1 MRFQSALS
9 DPKYG
14 YDFVVAT
21 TQKSIN
27 ATMKTYLKKL
37 NSPVVVVCYVA
48 DEKGEGNPV
57 LIDHAELVTRANGT
71 DPFSIPA
78 NADPRKDPGVRNL
91 LEAQFMMGFKAQLG
105 LPPGVK
111 PLNMPDIVE
120 LGGGTSAVTYNMLCS
135 QFTIVELNPGG
146 GYASKPT
153 WMSLSQ
159 PSGEPWIF
167 SSKVDLR
174 MSTVDRTA
182 YANLPPDVQ
191 KAIKNIGGDAFS
203 VKQLLFDLDNAGLQ
217 SMPKIKGV
225 APGTNLERI
234 LNQFFVGAYF
244 GKMKS
249 LGQPLLGAAV
259 TQSTAP
265 ISTLTLTDLN
275 LNVCTFLGDNS
286 QPVKDPTP
294 QQQGLATLNYLCAA
308 DGAILPPAVQF
319 SWNWVEPAEAGDVH
333 GVVAVNRR
341 DLARY
346 FHNQLRS
353 RAESCCFTPSVTVAF
368 EEKSLF
374 LKWGASFTAGAQPTV
389 ECPSSGETILK
400 FSYSGFTS
408 DRAGADGWAGEM
420 KLIPSYSMD
429 VSFSGSKITIVQK
442 MRTHLDVRSLATQGN
457 KNVVDKT
464 MTEIYNLAVDQ
475 NGRLVSTPTAP
486 VLDDKSESMSVD
498 WFIDLWTDFNKIS
511 ETITNLSRTVAAAAL
526 QSIPISVVQDFVFPG
541 GKTFTYKSVGFSQAQ
556 DLISHITYADPEN

>member
-27 ATMKTYLKKL
+27 ATMTLYLKKL
-37 NSPVVVVCYVA
+37 NSPVVVVCYIA
-48 DEKGEGNPV
+48 DSEGNAAQ
-57 LIDHAELVTRANGT
+57 IDHAELVKRANGT
-71 DPFSIPA
+71 DPFSVPA
-78 NADPRKDPGVRNL
+78 DADARSDPQVRNL
-91 LEAQFMMGFKAQLG
+91 LEAKFMMGFKAQLG
-105 LPPGVK
+105 LPPGAQ
-111 PLNMPDIVE
+111 PLKMPDIVE

-135 QFTIVELNPGG
+135 QFTVVELNPGG

-174 MSTVDRTA
+174 LSTVDRSA

-191 KAIKNIGGDAFS
+191 NAIKNIGGDAFS

-225 APGTNLERI
+225 EPGSNLERI

-259 TQSTAP
+259 TKSTTP
-265 ISTLTLTDLN
+265 LSTLTLTDLN
-275 LNVCTFLGDNS
+275 LNVCPFLGGNS
-286 QPVKDPTP
+286 QPIQNPTV
-294 QQQGLATLNYLCAA
+294 QQQGLSTLNYLCAA

-341 DLARY
+341 DLVRY
-346 FHNQLRS
+346 FLNQLRP
-353 RAESCCFTPSVTVAF
+353 RVESCCFKPSVVLSW
-368 EEKSLF
+368 ESEVLLKV
-374 LKWGASFTAGAQPTV
+374 KWGASFTPGEQPTV

-400 FSYSGFTS
+400 FSYSGFSS
-408 DRAGADGWAGEM
+408 DRAGAEGWVGEM
-420 KLIPSYSMD
+420 KVSPSYTLD
-429 VSFSGSKITIVQK
+429 VSCSGSKITIVQK
-442 MRTHLDVRSLATQGN
+442 LRTYLDVRSLATQ
-457 KNVVDKT
+457 KSANVVDKT
-464 MTEIYNLAVDQ
+464 MTEVYNLAVTPD
-475 NGRLVSTPTAP
+475 GRLAATPTGPA
-486 VLDDKSESMSVD
+486 LDDKSESMNVD
-498 WFIDLWTDFNKIS
+498 WFINLWTDFNRIS
-511 ETITNLSRTVAAAAL
+511 DYFTTLSRSVAATAL
-526 QSIPISVVQDFVFPG
+526 QNIPVSIVQDFVFPG
-541 GKTFTYKSVGFSQAQ
+541 GNTFRYKSVGFSQAQ
-556 DLISHITYADPEN
+556 DLISHIVYAEEI